1 MSRGAN
7 VSYLPSFRRSRCSSS
22 LPNTTFPYSAWTRA
36 ASAAGAAA
44 ADVGDLLAAAPAL
57 LESFAFHENA
67 LLALVVGE
75 EERGG
80 IVGNLERAMAEVAQV
95 TAKLEQSEMVGR

>member
-1 MSRGAN
+1 M
-7 VSYLPSFRRSRCSSS
+7 
-22 LPNTTFPYSAWTRA
+22 
-36 ASAAGAAA
+36 
-44 ADVGDLLAAAPAL
+44 GDLLAAAPAL

-80 IVGNLERAMAEVAQV
+80 IVGDLKRAMAEVAQAA
-95 TAKLEQSEMVGR
+95 AKLEQR